1 MGRPATNSTDGAGH
15 HGASEQG
22 VSFGRTMGLD
32 GGRRLVKIGALL
44 GALTFA
50 RTACGGSLAPSIGP
64 SQAQTPSSPSAAS
77 PAAASLHLSGR
88 ILFER
93 WDVTQGK
100 TAVFLANADG
110 SSERQLFARGAEVPH
125 WSPDRK
131 TVSVFC
137 CDDGMVAHLIDV
149 ASGAFHEFPPPDP
162 EIEAHCGPWSADGG
176 QLLCESLGIKDRAR
190 NGVYAIRST
199 DGKGLTQLT
208 SSPNGSDYPGSESP
222 DGKKLVF
229 TRADPTGSTYALFVA
244 DLGGKAVKQITPW
257 GTIEFVSARF
267 SPDGSQILFPSAD
280 DGGLWVVGPD
290 GSDLH
295 EVYRDTQGRW
305 AITPTWSPNGKWIM
319 FGLAPSG
326 GLSSHPVTGLYI
338 VDGQG
343 KNLAQILPADSYQ
356 SDPDW
361 AQ

>member
-1 MGRPATNSTDGAGH
+1 VTSA
-15 HGASEQG
+15 
-22 VSFGRTMGLD
+22 
-32 GGRRLVKIGALL
+32 
-44 GALTFA
+44 
-50 RTACGGSLAPSIGP
+50 
-64 SQAQTPSSPSAAS
+64 SAAS
-77 PAAASLHLSGR
+77 PAAANLHLSGR
-88 ILFER
+88 IVFER
-93 WDVTQGK
+93 WDATQGK
-100 TAVFLANADG
+100 TAVFIANADG
-110 SSERQLFARGAEVPH
+110 NSERQLFARGAEMPH

-176 QLLCESLGIKDRAR
+176 QLLCESFGTKDRAR

-208 SSPNGSDYPGSESP
+208 SSPNGDDLPGSESP
-222 DGKKLVF
+222 DGKRIVF
-229 TRADPTGSTYALFVA
+229 NRAETTGSKFALFVA

-257 GTIEFVSARF
+257 GSVDIGFHGRF
-267 SPDGSQILFPSAD
+267 SPDGSHILFPSAD

-305 AITPTWSPNGKWIM
+305 AITPTWSPDGKWIM

-326 GLSSHPVTGLYI
+326 DISSHPATGLYV

-343 KNLAQILPADSYQ
+343 KNLAEIRPADSYQ